1 MFNLCTISL
10 WAQADT
16 DETALVVAAEAVD
29 PITAAEQAL
38 PVGGEAVAVPPA
50 ASTLGIFRVLLT
62 LAVVAAA
69 IYGIVFFIKRVSR
82 GGREQ
87 DPFLK
92 VLASTPL
99 GTNRSA
105 HILSVG
111 QRAWLVGAA
120 ENGVHLIS
128 EIEDKEVLDTMLL
141 EDSRRSAESP
151 VAGGHAGRFSDFRSL
166 LRKLG
171 MPSETGAPSSPE
183 SIRKRGERLK
193 GL

>member
-1 MFNLCTISL
+1 MFNLCTIGL
-10 WAQADT
+10 WAQEDT

-141 EDSRRSAESP
+141 ADSRRSAEGSTNGP
-151 VAGGHAGRFSDFRSL
+151 AGRFDFKSL

-171 MPSETGAPSSPE
+171 MPSETDTPSSPE